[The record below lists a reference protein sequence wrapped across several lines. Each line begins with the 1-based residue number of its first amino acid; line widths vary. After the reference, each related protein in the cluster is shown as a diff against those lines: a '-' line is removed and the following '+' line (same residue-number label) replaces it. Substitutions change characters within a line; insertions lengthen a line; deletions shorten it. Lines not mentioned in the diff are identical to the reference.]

1 MFTATEGALDF
12 WSYSVLGMY
21 EEEFSD
27 KVDSLHR
34 RSLIEPVSRN
44 EVTALLDEYNVRL
57 SDLPTVIK
65 WKIGDIEVCD

>member
-21 EEEFSD
+21 EEQFSD

-44 EVTALLDEYNVRL
+44 EVTALLDEYHVRL

>member
-12 WSYSVLGMY
+12 WSYSILGMY

-27 KVDSLHR
+27 KVDSLHH
-34 RSLIEPVSRN
+34 RSQIEPVSRN

>member
-27 KVDSLHR
+27 KVDSLYR
-34 RSLIEPVSRN
+34 RSLVEPVNRQ
-44 EVTALLDEYNVRL
+44 EVMSLLDEYGVSL
-57 SDLPTVIK
+57 SELPTVIK

>member
-27 KVDSLHR
+27 KVDSLYR
-34 RSLIEPVSRN
+34 RSQVEPVSRN

>member
-21 EEEFSD
+21 EEQFED
-27 KVDSLHR
+27 RVDSLYR
-34 RSLIEPVSRN
+34 RSKTEPVSRN

>member
-21 EEEFSD
+21 EEQFED
-27 KVDSLHR
+27 RVDSLYR
-34 RSLIEPVSRN
+34 RSKTEPVSRN

-57 SDLPTVIK
+57 SDLPTMIK

>member
-27 KVDSLHR
+27 KVESLYR
-34 RSLIEPVSRN
+34 RSQIEPVSRN

>member
-27 KVDSLHR
+27 KVESLYRH
-34 RSLIEPVSRN
+34 SQIEPVSRN

>member
-1 MFTATEGALDF
+1 MFFATEGVLDF

-21 EEEFSD
+21 EEQFED
-27 KVDSLHR
+27 RVNSLYL
-34 RSLIEPVSRN
+34 RSKTEPVSRN

>member
-27 KVDSLHR
+27 KVDSLYR
-34 RSLIEPVSRN
+34 RSQIEPVSRN

-57 SDLPTVIK
+57 SDLPTIIK

>member
-21 EEEFSD
+21 EEQFED
-27 KVDSLHR
+27 RVDSLHR
-34 RSLIEPVSRN
+34 RSKTEPVSRN

>member
-21 EEEFSD
+21 EEQFED
-27 KVDSLHR
+27 RVDSLYHR
-34 RSLIEPVSRN
+34 SKTEPVSRN

-57 SDLPTVIK
+57 SDLPTMIK

>member
-12 WSYSVLGMY
+12 WSYAVLGRY
-21 EEEFSD
+21 EEQIED
-27 KVDSLHR
+27 RVDSLYR
-34 RSLIEPVSRN
+34 RSKTEPVSRN
-44 EVTALLDEYNVRL
+44 EVIALLDEYNVRL

>member
-44 EVTALLDEYNVRL
+44 EVTALLDEYSVRL

>member
-21 EEEFSD
+21 EEEFED
-27 KVDSLHR
+27 RVNSLYHR
-34 RSLIEPVSRN
+34 SKTKPVSRN

-57 SDLPTVIK
+57 SDLPTIIK

>member
-21 EEEFSD
+21 EEQFED
-27 KVDSLHR
+27 RVDLLYR
-34 RSLIEPVSRN
+34 RSKTEPVSRN
-44 EVTALLDEYNVRL
+44 EVTSLLDEYNVRL

>member
-21 EEEFSD
+21 EEQFED
-27 KVDSLHR
+27 RVDSLCR
-34 RSLIEPVSRN
+34 RSKTEPVSRN
-44 EVTALLDEYNVRL
+44 EVVALLDEYNVRL

>member
-21 EEEFSD
+21 EEEFED
-27 KVDSLHR
+27 RVDSLYR
-34 RSLIEPVSRN
+34 RSQIEPVSRN
-44 EVTALLDEYNVRL
+44 EVTGLLDEYGVRL
-57 SDLPTVIK
+57 SDLPTIIK

>member
-21 EEEFSD
+21 EEEFED
-27 KVDSLHR
+27 RVDSLYR
-34 RSLIEPVSRN
+34 RSKTEPVSRN

>member
-21 EEEFSD
+21 EEQFED
-27 KVDSLHR
+27 RVNSLYR
-34 RSLIEPVSRN
+34 RSKTEPVSRN

-57 SDLPTVIK
+57 SDLPTMIK

>member
-21 EEEFSD
+21 EEQFED
-27 KVDSLHR
+27 RVDSLYR
-34 RSLIEPVSRN
+34 RSNTEPVSRN

>member
-27 KVDSLHR
+27 KVDSLYR
-34 RSLIEPVSRN
+34 RSQIEPVSRN

>member
-34 RSLIEPVSRN
+34 RSQIEPVSRN

>member
-21 EEEFSD
+21 EEQFED
-27 KVDSLHR
+27 RVDSLYR
-34 RSLIEPVSRN
+34 RSKTEPVSRN
-44 EVTALLDEYNVRL
+44 EVTSLLDEYNVRL

>member
-34 RSLIEPVSRN
+34 RSQIEPVSRN
-44 EVTALLDEYNVRL
+44 EVVALLDEYNVRL

>member
-34 RSLIEPVSRN
+34 RSQIEQVSRN

>member
-1 MFTATEGALDF
+1 MFTATEGAFDF

-27 KVDSLHR
+27 KVESLYR
-34 RSLIEPVSRN
+34 RSQIEPVSRN

-65 WKIGDIEVCD
+65 WKIGDIEICD

>member
-21 EEEFSD
+21 EEQFED
-27 KVDSLHR
+27 RVNSLYR
-34 RSLIEPVSRN
+34 RSKTEPVSRN

>member
-21 EEEFSD
+21 EEEFED
-27 KVDSLHR
+27 KVNSLYR
-34 RSLIEPVSRN
+34 RSQIEPVSRN
-44 EVTALLDEYNVRL
+44 EVVALLDEYNVRL

>member
-27 KVDSLHR
+27 KVESLYR
-34 RSLIEPVSRN
+34 RSQIEPVSRN
-44 EVTALLDEYNVRL
+44 EVTALLDEYGVRL

>member
-27 KVDSLHR
+27 KVESLYR
-34 RSLIEPVSRN
+34 RSQIEPVSRN
-44 EVTALLDEYNVRL
+44 EVTALLDEYSVRL

>member
-21 EEEFSD
+21 EEEFED
-27 KVDSLHR
+27 RVDSLYN
-34 RSLIEPVSRN
+34 RSKTEPVSRN

>member
-21 EEEFSD
+21 EEQFSD

>member
-21 EEEFSD
+21 EEQFED
-27 KVDSLHR
+27 RVDSLYHR
-34 RSLIEPVSRN
+34 SKIEPVSRN

>member
-21 EEEFSD
+21 EEQFSD
-27 KVDSLHR
+27 KVDSLYR
-34 RSLIEPVSRN
+34 RSQIEPVSRN

>member
-27 KVDSLHR
+27 KVDSLRR
-34 RSLIEPVSRN
+34 RSQIEPVSRN
-44 EVTALLDEYNVRL
+44 EVTALLDEYSVRL

>member
-27 KVDSLHR
+27 KVDSLYR
-34 RSLIEPVSRN
+34 RSQVEPVSRN

-57 SDLPTVIK
+57 SDLPTMIK